1 MVQMTLLALGMPVY
15 VPASSSKLDP
25 YYIIVILPINQI

>member
-1 MVQMTLLALGMPVY
+1 MAQMTLLALGMPVY

-25 YYIIVILPINQI
+25 YYSYIAN